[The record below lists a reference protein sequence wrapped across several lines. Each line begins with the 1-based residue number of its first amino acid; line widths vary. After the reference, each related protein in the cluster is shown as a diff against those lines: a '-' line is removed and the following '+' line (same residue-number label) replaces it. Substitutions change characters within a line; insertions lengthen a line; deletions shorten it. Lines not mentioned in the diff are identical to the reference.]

1 MNVSDPVVIVG
12 LALTFVVALVGLFRP
27 FLGLLVLIL
36 IHFLQPGELIPA
48 LAPFRIE
55 LVYGLLLLLSF
66 VVHRASSSTVPSLTS
81 PILRAALILLG
92 YAALTVPFAIWRG
105 GALNQVIVLAKLVF
119 ILFFIATL
127 IDSGFRLRSIV
138 WVLVV
143 LLAWYAGGAMNS
155 YLKGELVFKQG
166 IERAV
171 GLSSL
176 VGDPNALAGLIVGL
190 LPFLIAAIRFTRM
203 IAARVVL
210 LSVLA
215 LALATLVVTGSRA
228 SMLALVAIGIYY
240 VLRSKH
246 RILSFACFVAVGC
259 VIWVGMPTPYRQRY
273 LSPVR
278 YAQGEELDASNELRL
293 QIWRAGWRMFLDHP
307 VLGVGAGQ
315 FGTAYGTVYSGRE
328 HGPWMRP
335 HNLLIQVG
343 CELGLAG
350 LLIFGYFL
358 FQIVKTNRSLLQLKG
373 KNPSKLNYEVAVACG
388 ALLAGVSIA
397 SIFGHTLYRPY
408 WYLLG
413 GLVAANRFVADQVE
427 KSELGNAPG
436 ESLEPRPEEVPH
448 AASASVLLTDGQ
460 V

>member
-1 MNVSDPVVIVG
+1 MSVSDPLVIIGLV
-12 LALTFVVALVGLFRP
+12 LALAIAVLGLLRP
-27 FLGLLVLIL
+27 FLGLLIL
-36 IHFLQPGELIPA
+36 IIIRFVQPGELIPA
-48 LAPFRIE
+48 LEPFRIE

-66 VVHRASSSTVPSLTS
+66 VVHRASAATAPSLTS

-127 IDSGFRLRSIV
+127 IDTGFRLRTIV
-138 WVLVV
+138 WVLVGV
-143 LLAWYAGGAMNS
+143 LAWYAGSAMHS
-155 YLKGELVFKQG
+155 YLKGEFVLVG
-166 IERAV
+166 DLVRAV
-171 GLSSL
+171 GVSSN
-176 VGDPNALAGLIVGL
+176 VGDPNALAGLVVGL
-190 LPFLIAAIRFTRM
+190 LPFLMGAIRFTRM

-210 LSVLA
+210 LPVLA

-293 QIWRAGWRMFLDHP
+293 QVWRAGWRMFLDHP
-307 VLGVGAGQ
+307 LLGVGAGQ
-315 FGTAYGTVYSGRE
+315 FSTAYGTVYSGRE

-335 HNLLIQVG
+335 HNLLIQVA

-373 KNPSKLNYEVAVACG
+373 KNPYKLNYEVAVACG

-413 GLVAANRFVADQVE
+413 GMVAANRFVAYQVE
-427 KSELGNAPG
+427 KSEVGHGPS
-436 ESLEPRPEEVPH
+436 ESV
-448 AASASVLLTDGQ
+448 G
-460 V
+460 